1 VVRRATQVALVL
13 VMAGGC
19 AHEAPRP
26 TVGESVRAAPSS
38 SDAGSDAA
46 TASAAPLAAPKRDG
60 ASADEVVKEPLFI
73 YSQRS
78 QSGSVDERLAIY
90 PDGAVFHWRLR
101 PDPSHGHPQDI
112 AGTFTLP
119 SSGARSQNVRALADA
134 LWGWRQPAAT
144 RVAPRPYLNEQM
156 VESLLLVNHRGEQR
170 RFEPLSP
177 AQGSPPSNDPRV
189 SAAQLG
195 RALES
200 EAGAHP
206 LAAVRAGVKAPPAP
220 AAGFL
225 ITLESIGTEAVTVSL
240 RPGRLGL
247 QDGAAVLWQGPLEGN
262 TLGLLATQAL
272 LGGIGSSA
280 VIPPGV
286 VAQALVPVSVRR
298 PLGPAQLELEANI
311 EAPGPAGF
319 PLTVQDTPTSFV
331 VRAEAR

>member
-1 VVRRATQVALVL
+1 VVRRATQVSFVL

-26 TVGESVRAAPSS
+26 AVVESVRPAPSS
-38 SDAGSDAA
+38 SDAGFDAA
-46 TASAAPLAAPKRDG
+46 TASAAPLDAPKRDG
-60 ASADEVVKEPLFI
+60 ASAGEVVKEPLFI
-73 YSQRS
+73 YSHRS

-101 PDPSHGHPQDI
+101 PDPSHNHPPGV
-112 AGTFTLP
+112 AGTFALP
-119 SSGARSQNVRALADA
+119 SSAARSQKVRALADA
-134 LWGWRQPAAT
+134 LWGWRQPAST

-156 VESLLLVNHRGEQR
+156 VESLLLVSHRGEQR
-170 RFEPLSP
+170 RFDSLS

-195 RALES
+195 RELES

-206 LAAVRAGVKAPPAP
+206 LAAVRAGVKAPPPP

-225 ITLESIGTEAVTVSL
+225 VTLESIGTEPVTVSL
-240 RPGRLGL
+240 QPGRLVL
-247 QDGAAVLWQGPLEGN
+247 QDGATVLWQGPLEGN
-262 TLGLLATQAL
+262 TLGLLARQAL

-280 VIPPGV
+280 VIPPAV
-286 VAQALVPVSVRR
+286 VAQALVSVSVRR